1 MNCVD
6 AAALNVAVGKVVC
19 GAAVEG
25 VPGQRRAQKVRSS
38 ILSFPVTLSI
48 VSQAR
53 PASEVGLHADHEPNE
68 LQLPKLSRDEKDAV
82 G

>member
-19 GAAVEG
+19 GAAVER
-25 VPGQRRAQKVRSS
+25 VPGPRRAQKVRPS

-53 PASEVGLHADHEPNE
+53 PASEVGLA
-68 LQLPKLSRDEKDAV
+68 
-82 G
+82 

>member
-1 MNCVD
+1 MLNVCMCIDVQRQYLQERKVNCVNV
-6 AAALNVAVGKVVC
+6 AALNIAVGKVVC

-53 PASEVGLHADHEPNE
+53 PASEVGLA
-68 LQLPKLSRDEKDAV
+68 
-82 G
+82 